1 MFFSIFLFKR
11 RPGCGSCAPLWGT
24 TSWAASFWR
33 AEVTRGLEPSQQTA
47 DLQGSDRGWGG
58 WAASLTQRT
67 WVWANSGRWWRTGK
81 PGVLQFTGSE
91 RVGYDW
97 ATEQQLVLLCQGDTH
112 MVAFEKKTKFSQT
125 LIVHELW
132 KLRVF
137 ILAVTF
143 SLPSATNTWK
153 YAEIPMH
160 KLRRMKFPIHY
171 ATCYSYKNLTG
182 KK

>member
-1 MFFSIFLFKR
+1 MTPWTVAYQAPPSIGFSKQEYWNGLLFPP
-11 RPGCGSCAPLWGT
+11 PGDLLDPGIKP
-24 TSWAASFWR
+24 ASPVSP
-33 AEVTRGLEPSQQTA
+33 ALQADSLPIEPPGQP
-47 DLQGSDRGWGG
+47 W
-58 WAASLTQRT
+58 WT

-112 MVAFEKKTKFSQT
+112 MFAFEKKTKFSQT

-171 ATCYSYKNLTG
+171 ATCYSYKNLMG